1 LKRTKKKTNRPAVFV
16 RSNKELT
23 VMVSLRRK
31 EDISPLVLPPRHR
44 KHLDVA
50 QTAKAFAP
58 DATDISAVRRY
69 ARAQGLKCIK
79 VSLAGA
85 SMVLSGTV
93 AQFNRAFRVKLVQR
107 RERRHSVPYLS
118 HDQEVSVPAGLKGV
132 ITGVFG
138 LDTRPASR
146 RPSRFAHEM
155 SSETIAPP
163 PVTSKTR
170 LPAEFADLYNFPRN
184 TSGKGQT
191 IGLLEFGGGFHPKQ
205 LHSYFISVGIKS
217 AKIVVKEV
225 QPGANKPRGKPGTL
239 NPDTEVYLDIEVAA
253 SLAPDATIV
262 VYFGDNTIKGWLST
276 LQAAILDKRHDLSVI
291 SISWGEA
298 EQDWSLQAMKQI
310 DHLFQL
316 AAHRG
321 ITICCSAGD
330 RGISECDGRP
340 FTVAFPAS
348 SPHVLACGGTRLDVR
363 RNGSRNETVW
373 NQWKQFRLAS
383 GGGVSDVFP
392 LPPYQQRANVPLRQS
407 DNRSPGRGIP
417 DVAAN
422 ASSETGYLIEANE
435 TRMSLGG
442 TSAVAPLWAALVARL
457 NEALG
462 TRIGFFTP
470 LLYKM
475 NAASDGAVFDIT
487 RGYNG
492 ANRTHA
498 FHARPGWDPCTGF
511 GSPNG
516 EKLLHWLQTSHI
528 KGR

>member
-1 LKRTKKKTNRPAVFV
+1 M
-16 RSNKELT
+16 ELT
-23 VMVSLRRK
+23 VMVSLLRK
-31 EDISPLVLPPRHR
+31 QSLAPLLLRTRHR
-44 KHLDVA
+44 KHLNVA
-50 QTAKAFAP
+50 QTAGAFAP
-58 DATDISAVRRY
+58 EPADISLVRKF
-69 ARAQGLKCIK
+69 ARAHGLKCIE

-93 AQFNRAFRVKLVQR
+93 AQLNRAFGVTLVHR
-107 RERRHSVPYLS
+107 RERKDSLPYLS
-118 HDQEVSVPAGLKGV
+118 HDEEVTVPADLRGV

-138 LDTRPASR
+138 LDTRPAGR

-170 LPAEFADLYNFPRN
+170 LPAEFADLYNFPHN

-191 IGLLEFGGGFHPKQ
+191 IGLLEFGGGFRPMQ
-205 LHSYFISVGIKS
+205 LHSYFAS
-217 AKIVVKEV
+217 AGLKPPRIIVKEV
-225 QPGANKPRGKPGTL
+225 RPGANNPQGKPGTL

-262 VYFGDNTIKGWLST
+262 VYFGDNTVKGWLST

-298 EQDWSLQAMKQI
+298 EQNWSPAAMKQI
-310 DHLFQL
+310 DQLFQL

-321 ITICCSAGD
+321 VTICCSSGD
-330 RGISECDGRP
+330 RGITECDGRP
-340 FTVAFPAS
+340 FTIAFPAS

-363 RNGSRNETVW
+363 PNGSRNETVW
-373 NQWKQFRLAS
+373 NQWKKFRLAS
-383 GGGVSDVFP
+383 GGGVSAVFP
-392 LPPYQQRANVPLRQS
+392 LPAYQQRANVPLRRS
-407 DNRSPGRGIP
+407 NNRSRGRGIP

-422 ASSETGYLIEANE
+422 ASSDTGYLIEADK

-442 TSAVAPLWAALVARL
+442 TSAVAPLWAALIARL

-462 TRIGFFTP
+462 RRIGLLTP

-475 NAASDGAVFDIT
+475 NASSGAVFDIT

-498 FHARPGWDPCTGF
+498 FHARPGWDPCTGL
-511 GSPNG
+511 GSPDG
-516 EKLLHWLQTSHI
+516 EKLLHWLNS
-528 KGR
+528 R